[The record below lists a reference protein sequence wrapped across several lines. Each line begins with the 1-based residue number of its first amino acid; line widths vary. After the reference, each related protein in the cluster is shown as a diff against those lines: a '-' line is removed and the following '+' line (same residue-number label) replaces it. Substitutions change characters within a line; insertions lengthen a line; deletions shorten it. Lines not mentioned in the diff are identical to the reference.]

1 MISTKPYYHI
11 VPGYGCICTSAIPL
25 TACVLKKELL
35 ILSGISSPSLT
46 SPPPTTRYHPPPYPT
61 TTPHEPPLLCLSV
74 CMSAGHAFCFTAHS
88 QLTTHHHRPL
98 SLTHSLTHPLPF
110 VHCRFTHCRSV
121 HCFVGEFV
129 RSFVHTF
136 VRWGLPSFL
145 CLLQR
150 TNGRTTND
158 QMNTNEGRPH
168 TANIALLSGFVALL
182 LRYLLSPPVRPFA
195 HRNCDVVS
203 LRCFVASL
211 LRCSREQRRCA
222 V

>member
-1 MISTKPYYHI
+1 MYLHKCYTVNSMRPEK
-11 VPGYGCICTSAIPL
+11 
-25 TACVLKKELL
+25 
-35 ILSGISSPSLT
+35 GITYFEWHQFSVTYFPAAHHPP
-46 SPPPTTRYHPPPYPT
+46 PPPTTIPHHHTPRT
-61 TTPHEPPLLCLSV
+61 TAALSV
-74 CMSAGHAFCFTAHS
+74 RLYVCRSRFLLHCS
-88 QLTTHHHRPL
+88 LTTHNSPPPA
-98 SLTHSLTHPLPF
+98 SLTHSLTHSPTAVRSLSLHSLSLGALF
-110 VHCRFTHCRSV
+110 CRR
-121 HCFVGEFV
+121 V
-129 RSFVHTF
+129 RSFVRSYVRSFIRSF
-136 VRWGLPSFL
+136 VGAFLPSFL

-168 TANIALLSGFVALL
+168 TANIALLSGFVASL